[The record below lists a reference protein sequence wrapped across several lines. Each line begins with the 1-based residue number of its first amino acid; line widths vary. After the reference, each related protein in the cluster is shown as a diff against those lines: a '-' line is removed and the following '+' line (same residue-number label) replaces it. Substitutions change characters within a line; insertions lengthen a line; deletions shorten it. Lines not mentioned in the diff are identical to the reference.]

1 MNGEQPDQTSEPV
14 IDLTQQEPPVE
25 LTDALAPEVIDQE
38 VAVIPL
44 FPERGP
50 FGGADRGVK
59 L

>member
-25 LTDALAPEVIDQE
+25 PTDTLAPEVIDQE
-38 VAVIPL
+38 VVVIPL

-50 FGGADRGVK
+50 FGGTDRGVK

>member
-1 MNGEQPDQTSEPV
+1 MNGERPDQASEPV
-14 IDLTQQEPPVE
+14 IDLTQPE
-25 LTDALAPEVIDQE
+25 LPAESTDTPAPKVIDQE
-38 VAVIPL
+38 VMVIPL